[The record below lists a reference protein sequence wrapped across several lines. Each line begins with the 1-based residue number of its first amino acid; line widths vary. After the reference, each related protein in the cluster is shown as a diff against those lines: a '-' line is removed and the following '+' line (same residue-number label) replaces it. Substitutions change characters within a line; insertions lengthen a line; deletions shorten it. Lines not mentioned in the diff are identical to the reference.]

1 MSGRACYGSHSA
13 LRILHMDTHSIGF
26 TIFLVFTGAALVA
39 TLALFARQ
47 SLLVAYILLGMLLGP
62 WGLGLV
68 DDPDLVRD
76 ISEFGIVFLLF
87 LLGLNLQ
94 PQDLLHMVR
103 KTTLVTLASSF
114 LFAGIGFGVAILFGF
129 GWMESLL
136 VGGAVTFS
144 STIIG
149 LKLLPT
155 TILHHQRTGEV
166 IISILLLQDLLAIM
180 LMLIVQGSSLAGQMP
195 AFDLVRPLLALPLLG
210 VIAWVLDRYVL
221 LPLIRRF
228 DRIQEYVFLMTIGW
242 CLGMAELGQVMGL
255 SAEIGAF
262 IAGVTLA
269 SSPVALFISESLK
282 PLRDFFLILF
292 FFSLGA
298 GFDLGMMGEVLL
310 PAALLASLLMVV
322 KPVVFRGLLRRTG
335 ESPQRSNEIG
345 YRLGQ
350 MSEFSLLL
358 AVLALDRQV
367 ISVGASYLI
376 QLATLITFLVSS
388 YLVVLRFHT
397 PIAVS
402 DRLRRD

>member
-1 MSGRACYGSHSA
+1 
-13 LRILHMDTHSIGF
+13 MDTDSIGF
-26 TIFLVFTGAALVA
+26 TIFIVFTGAAVFA
-39 TLALFARQ
+39 TAALYARQ
-47 SLLVAYILLGMLLGP
+47 SLLMAYILLGILLGP

-68 DDPDLVRD
+68 NDPELVRE
-76 ISEFGIVFLLF
+76 ISEFGIMFLLF

-103 KTTLVTLASSF
+103 KTTLVTLISSVVF
-114 LFAGIGFGVAILFGF
+114 FCVGFGVALAFGMRL
-129 GWMESLL
+129 MEALL

-155 TILHHQRTGEV
+155 TILHHQHTGEV
-166 IISILLLQDLLAIM
+166 IVSILLLQDLLAIV
-180 LMLIVQGSSLAGQMP
+180 LLLVVQGGGGGGM
-195 AFDLVRPLLALPLLG
+195 PLLDLLKLLAALPGLALL
-210 VIAWVLDRYVL
+210 AWLGERYLL

-228 DRIQEYVFLMTIGW
+228 DRIQEYIFLMAIGW
-242 CLGMAELGQVMGL
+242 CLGMAELGQLMGL

-269 SSPVALFISESLK
+269 SSPIALFIAESLK
-282 PLRDFFLILF
+282 PLRDFFLVLF

-298 GFDLGMMGEVLL
+298 GFDLGMMSSVLMPALLLAVALLLLKPMVFRVLL
-310 PAALLASLLMVV
+310 H
-322 KPVVFRGLLRRTG
+322 RTG
-335 ESPQRSNEIG
+335 ESLRRSHEIG

-358 AVLALDRQV
+358 AVLAQEHRV
-367 ISVGASYLI
+367 IGAEASYLI
-376 QLATLITFLVSS
+376 QLATLLTFLASS
-388 YLVVLRFHT
+388 YLIVMRFPT